1 MRKKAAR
8 ADWNRSSRNEGFLSR
23 MAVKAE
29 IMDKLWARMS
39 ERGDFPMLSQALR
52 TTVSAMSDNDLDFT
66 SLVQVV
72 LSDFGLTQKVL
83 RLANSAMYVAFGG
96 NITTVTRALMVL
108 GMDAVGHLVVGLK
121 LVDHFHHSAPR
132 RIDAKLEL
140 NRSLLSGAVAR
151 QITERTDLRS
161 AEEAVVCTLMRQIG
175 KLLVAFYLE
184 HEWDQLRRKAAAD
197 NISDSHACAALL
209 GVTFDEIGMEAADR
223 WRLPETIRAGMQAS
237 DPEAPPDENVPKHV
251 RWLQAVTNY
260 STEVADALTAQ
271 HVEASGRESLLVDI
285 ANRYSD
291 ALSTDAATLAS
302 MSLALASEEGSD
314 SVMREISEL
323 QANADAIAR
332 AGISAEARIGAS
344 LEDLR
349 SLPSKNALAPVLA
362 LASEA
367 VLAGLGLSRAVVFV
381 RQADNEFQARL
392 GLGAG
397 VEAILPELH
406 FSADFKPDVFHLAIT
421 NPVGIFIENAHDPR
435 IDARLPR
442 WYKETLGE
450 AQAFVLLP
458 VKSDAS
464 TVALVY
470 GDWTHPQHVRKIAP
484 SEMSALNEL
493 TRELS
498 RFFSSANWK
507 EVELI

>member
-1 MRKKAAR
+1 
-8 ADWNRSSRNEGFLSR
+8 
-23 MAVKAE
+23 MASTVKAE
-29 IMDKLWARMS
+29 LLDKLWMRMS

-52 TTVSAMSDNDLDFT
+52 TTVSAMSDDDLDFT
-66 SLVQVV
+66 ALVQVV
-72 LSDFGLTQKVL
+72 LSDFDLTQKVL
-83 RLANSAMYVAFGG
+83 RLANSAMYMAFGG

-140 NRSLLSGAVAR
+140 NRTLLSGAVAR

-184 HEWDQLRRKAAAD
+184 SEWDQLRRKAASE
-197 NISDSHACAALL
+197 NISDSHACAVLL
-209 GVTFDEIGMEAADR
+209 GVTFEEIGIEAADR
-223 WRLPETIRAGMQAS
+223 WRLPETIRAGMRAS
-237 DPEAPPDENVPKHV
+237 DPLAPPDETVPRHV

-271 HVEASGRESLLVDI
+271 NMGQTGRETLLIDI
-285 ANRYSD
+285 ANRYSG
-291 ALSTDAATLAS
+291 ALNTDAETLSA
-302 MSLALASEEGSD
+302 MSLALANEESGEG
-314 SVMREISEL
+314 VMREIGEL
-323 QANADAIAR
+323 RANADAIAR
-332 AGISAEARIGAS
+332 EGMSAEARIGAG
-344 LEDLR
+344 LDDLR

-367 VLAGLGLSRAVVFV
+367 VLAGLGLSRTVVFV
-381 RQADNEFQARL
+381 RQANDEFHARL
-392 GLGAG
+392 GLGPN
-397 VEAILPELH
+397 VERMLPALQFAAE
-406 FSADFKPDVFHLAIT
+406 FRPDVFHLAIS
-421 NPVGIFIENAHDPR
+421 NPVGIFIENARDPR
-435 IDARLPR
+435 IEARLPR
-442 WYKETLGE
+442 WFKESFGD

-458 VKSDAS
+458 VKANDA

-470 GDWTHPQHVRKIAP
+470 GDWTHAQHVRKITAP
-484 SEMSALNEL
+484 EMGALNEL

-498 RFFSSANWK
+498 RFFSSADWK